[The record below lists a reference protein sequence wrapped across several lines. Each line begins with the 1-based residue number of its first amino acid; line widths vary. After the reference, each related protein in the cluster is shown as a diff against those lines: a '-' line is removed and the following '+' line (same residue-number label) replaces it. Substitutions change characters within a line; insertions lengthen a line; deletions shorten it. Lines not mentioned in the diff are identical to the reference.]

1 MKIAS
6 LFLLALLPALTIGSG
21 VSTAN
26 AQEAVYACSSQQELE
41 QTIDSDG
48 AIRPENCSTLTV
60 TSLES
65 DGEQLCLLQ
74 LEASEE
80 DLLGS
85 LRDAALSS
93 EWWVRCDALGAA
105 LVR

>member
-6 LFLLALLPALTIGSG
+6 PFLLALLPVLAVGS
-21 VSTAN
+21 TLPAQ

-41 QTIDSDG
+41 QTIASDG
-48 AIRPENCSTLTV
+48 SILPENCSTLTV

-65 DGEQLCLLQ
+65 QGESLCLLQ